1 MHLFKAYARNTST
14 EMDRFTRSLTNGC
27 GLYVAGA
34 GWMSR
39 VGRMILREIQVRVRG
54 K

>member
-1 MHLFKAYARNTST
+1 MHLFKAYARNTPT
-14 EMDRFTRSLTNGC
+14 EIDRFTRSFTYGF

-39 VGRMILREIQVRVRG
+39 VGKMILREIQVRVRG